1 MATSKTNW
9 KSFFTFEKQLLA
21 FISQQKILAGN
32 KDDLSY
38 KETPYKNSILER
50 PPKFIHA
57 IVSLQD
63 NTETFKKVETDIEE
77 LKRLYLAVSNKANYP
92 SRFPQLLTPT
102 PLQINLSQHE
112 AYRSHVVSALL
123 KDDFILVKRYRT
135 NDQVHL
141 VNADIAA
148 LDNIGIKTEVSDKFG
163 KILSVSINDLI
174 YYANTINTAKSLT
187 VRQLSGMQYTARVR
201 YPDSFVSVRMSYSLL
216 IVRSDIPVL
225 ESLPQGRRTHRLETT
240 KEKLVLP
247 IKCDAEI
254 FIKEN

>member
-1 MATSKTNW
+1 M
-9 KSFFTFEKQLLA
+9 
-21 FISQQKILAGN
+21 
-32 KDDLSY
+32 
-38 KETPYKNSILER
+38 
-50 PPKFIHA
+50 
-57 IVSLQD
+57 
-63 NTETFKKVETDIEE
+63 
-77 LKRLYLAVSNKANYP
+77 
-92 SRFPQLLTPT
+92 
-102 PLQINLSQHE
+102 
-112 AYRSHVVSALL
+112 
-123 KDDFILVKRYRT
+123 
-135 NDQVHL
+135 
-141 VNADIAA
+141 NADIAA

-174 YYANTINTAKSLT
+174 YYANTVNTAKSLT

>member
-92 SRFPQLLTPT
+92 SRFPQLLTGVVKIYFIKMI
-102 PLQINLSQHE
+102 PLLIH
-112 AYRSHVVSALL
+112 ALMVFYLYIKSL
-123 KDDFILVKRYRT
+123 KKNTRT
-135 NDQVHL
+135 L
-141 VNADIAA
+141 FF
-148 LDNIGIKTEVSDKFG
+148 GIK
-163 KILSVSINDLI
+163 
-174 YYANTINTAKSLT
+174 YA
-187 VRQLSGMQYTARVR
+187 
-201 YPDSFVSVRMSYSLL
+201 
-216 IVRSDIPVL
+216 
-225 ESLPQGRRTHRLETT
+225 
-240 KEKLVLP
+240 
-247 IKCDAEI
+247 
-254 FIKEN
+254 